1 MVIICVY
8 DERNTR
14 KVHLDIGS
22 LNILYWQHL
31 STIAS
36 GAIDLP
42 YDDNI
47 RVLMG
52 YSENEG
58 SANVVI
64 LISFVFLV
72 SMLLRSNDTVRIRL
86 LCGA

>member
-8 DERNTR
+8 GERNAR
-14 KVHLDIGS
+14 KVHLDLGS

-31 STIAS
+31 SSIVS
-36 GAIDLP
+36 GAIGLP
-42 YDDNI
+42 YDGNI
-47 RVLMG
+47 RGLMG
-52 YSENEG
+52 YSGNEG